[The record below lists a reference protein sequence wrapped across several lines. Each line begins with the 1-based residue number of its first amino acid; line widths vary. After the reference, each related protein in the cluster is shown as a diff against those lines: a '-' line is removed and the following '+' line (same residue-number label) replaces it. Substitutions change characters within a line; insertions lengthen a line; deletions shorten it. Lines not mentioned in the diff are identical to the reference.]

1 MMKTSVGDVAPT
13 FKEKSFADY
22 HLYTL
27 SETVS
32 LNDNSQKQ
40 VEFFPKVYSF
50 PIWKYH

>member
-1 MMKTSVGDVAPT
+1 MTTAVGNSVPT
-13 FKEKSFADY
+13 FEEKSFADY